1 MYRKVTSDHENKGN
15 EEVRGRVLN
24 ARSAFLNALNHLR
37 NKKQEHAEIKRGR
50 ELEKKQREE
59 DERTAQMFKFTKMKK
74 KEPFLPCVKL
84 RGFFER
90 EQALVPLHGPN
101 MDHRVREALIFPDR
115 VK

>member
-90 EQALVPLHGPN
+90 E
-101 MDHRVREALIFPDR
+101 
-115 VK
+115 